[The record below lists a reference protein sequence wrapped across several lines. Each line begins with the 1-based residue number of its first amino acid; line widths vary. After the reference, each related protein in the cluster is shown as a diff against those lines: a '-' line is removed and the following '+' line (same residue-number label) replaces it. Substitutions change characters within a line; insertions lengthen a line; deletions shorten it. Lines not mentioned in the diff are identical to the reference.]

1 MNEIEELFNEFPNL
15 LKKSKNLGSV
25 LNQLDEKPSEI
36 KYISLAEFR
45 EMIDCKSDDDIP
57 LSIV

>member
-15 LKKSKNLGSV
+15 LNKSKNLDSV
-25 LNQLDEKPSEI
+25 LNELDEKPSEM

-45 EMIDCKSDDDIP
+45 EMMDCKSDDDIT
-57 LSIV
+57 LSVV